1 MFVYLGDNMGLSRPP
16 AFLDPTLTEDI
27 ILEKGVNYASGGGG
41 ILNETGGYFVSCSNL
56 NVKILALRLI
66 LIACNLII
74 KMSIAD
80 SEVLTLQAN

>member
-16 AFLDPTLTEDI
+16 AFLDPSLTEDK
-27 ILEKGVNYASGGGG
+27 ILENGVNYASGGGG

-66 LIACNLII
+66 ACNLII